1 MELSWLTK
9 LRITLVMGLGMI
21 VIGVLGWSMA
31 APDDP
36 MGLVR
41 MSNLSLI
48 SQIVLLALALA
59 LGFVSYLIAWPYGF
73 EVGIL
78 AVPAGLAVWG
88 CRSGKMTGV
97 LQTLPTAIERQAVF
111 IGLRWDAFYWLVVVL
126 VGIAGASLARRLR
139 PSPPLPLKEVHA
151 QPKLDAYFGPILALL
166 ISLLTGQFLINGF
179 AQDIPVTG
187 TAMACQPV
195 MGQTAFAIMMAFGS
209 GAYLVRHFLHL
220 DYTWPV
226 VSSALLCFVGSFV
239 HTKLTLLTALIEQ
252 YPAVCFSNAVLST
265 LPIQMVAFGTI
276 GAVIGYWLAIR
287 YRYWRTHE
295 FN

>member
-9 LRITLVMGLGMI
+9 LRITLVMGLGVI
-21 VIGVLGWSMA
+21 VIGILGWSMA

-41 MSNLSLI
+41 MSNMSVI
-48 SQIVLLALALA
+48 SQILLLLMALA
-59 LGFVSYLIAWPYGF
+59 LGFVSYHIAWPYGF
-73 EVGIL
+73 EIGIL

-88 CRSGKMTGV
+88 CRSGKITGV
-97 LQTLPTAIERQAVF
+97 LQTFPTAMERQAVF

-126 VGIAGASLARRLR
+126 VGVVGASLAKRLR

-151 QPKLDAYFGPILALL
+151 HPKLDAYFGSILALL
-166 ISLLTGQFLINGF
+166 ISLLVGQFLMNGF
-179 AQDIPVTG
+179 AQDIPLAG
-187 TAMACQPV
+187 TELASQPV
-195 MGQTAFAIMMAFGS
+195 MGQTAFAIMMAFGA

-220 DYTWPV
+220 DYTWSV
-226 VSSALLCFVGSFV
+226 VSTALLCFVGSYV
-239 HTKLTLLTALIEQ
+239 HTKLTLLTDLAAK

-295 FN
+295 FS